1 MHLTELCSY
10 AICAYAELLLIEI
23 AYLQSGP
30 AYSYA
35 VKRIMQLSDMH
46 LSGVHCTQGLS
57 KILRAP
63 IYRAHHAVIFAVA
76 QPSCN
81 KLLATLYVCYYK
93 VVLEEYRSKKAVK
106 YIL

>member
-10 AICAYAELLLIEI
+10 AICAYAKLLLIEI

-46 LSGVHCTQGLS
+46 LSGRLND
-57 KILRAP
+57 
-63 IYRAHHAVIFAVA
+63 F
-76 QPSCN
+76 
-81 KLLATLYVCYYK
+81 K
-93 VVLEEYRSKKAVK
+93 VSDSDC
-106 YIL
+106 

>member
-10 AICAYAELLLIEI
+10 AICTYAELLLIEI

-46 LSGVHCTQGLS
+46 LSGVHCNIICS
-57 KILRAP
+57 NVKI
-63 IYRAHHAVIFAVA
+63 
-76 QPSCN
+76 
-81 KLLATLYVCYYK
+81 TTYVPF
-93 VVLEEYRSKKAVK
+93 L
-106 YIL
+106 